1 MLRKLKIVIYR
12 EETYLGTCYCYC
24 LNFEELILRICV
36 IVSTFYFKCDVTV
49 KILGQGGLCVLF
61 KT

>member
-36 IVSTFYFKCDVTV
+36 LLLVHFISNATSRFRF
-49 KILGQGGLCVLF
+49 
-61 KT
+61 

>member
-1 MLRKLKIVIYR
+1 MLRKLEIVIYR

-49 KILGQGGLCVLF
+49 
-61 KT
+61 

>member
-12 EETYLGTCYCYC
+12 EETYLGTCYC

-36 IVSTFYFKCDVTV
+36 IVSAFYFKCDVMV
-49 KILGQGGLCVLF
+49 
-61 KT
+61 